1 MIQRSFVRKIRGM
14 RDKNYWQQLTDL
26 GLYSLERRRER
37 YMAIYTW
44 KILEG
49 IVPNMGSDSDIL
61 PNQNPRRGRLCKIPQ
76 VLPNAPSR
84 IKTLRTESF
93 VIKGPRIFNSLPQE
107 IRSFT
112 GGTVDAFK
120 SRLDA
125 YLKTVPDEPLIPGY
139 IAARRVESNSLID
152 WANYLSLDNEGA
164 RGLQQVQHA
173 TRADQPDSP

>member
-1 MIQRSFVRKIRGM
+1 MI
-14 RDKNYWQQLTDL
+14 
-26 GLYSLERRRER
+26 
-37 YMAIYTW
+37 
-44 KILEG
+44 
-49 IVPNMGSDSDIL
+49 
-61 PNQNPRRGRLCKIPQ
+61 CKIPQ

-112 GGTVDAFK
+112 GGTFK

-139 IAARRVESNSLID
+139 TAARRVESNSLID

-164 RGLQQVQHA
+164 RGLQQAQHA